1 VGSKKR
7 KSSRKTENKGG
18 PQVTLYASD
27 HQFERQI
34 DLDGQLAA
42 SGLPRRWFAVFTV
55 PKNEKAVVKHLGL
68 RSVETFLPTYEHV
81 RIWKNRQRV
90 NVILPLFPSYLF
102 VHINHW
108 ERVKVLQSPGVL
120 HIVGNGR
127 NDVPLSDAEVEFL
140 RSGLSGR
147 KIEPFGDIAVGE
159 KVRIKSGIMQ
169 GVEGILIRKKA
180 KLRFVLAIDLIK
192 QHAAVEID
200 ADDLELVL
208 ARA

>member
-1 VGSKKR
+1 MF
-7 KSSRKTENKGG
+7 
-18 PQVTLYASD
+18 ASD
-27 HQFERQI
+27 HQFDRQV
-34 DLDGQLAA
+34 DLDRQMAVNALQR
-42 SGLPRRWFAVFTV
+42 SWFAVFTL

-68 RSVETFLPTYEHV
+68 RSVETFLPTYEDV

-90 NVILPLFPSYLF
+90 NVVLPLFPRYLF
-102 VHINHW
+102 VRINRW
-108 ERVKVLQSPGVL
+108 DRVKVLQSPGVL

-127 NDVPLSDAEVEFL
+127 NEVSLSDSEIEFL
-140 RSGLSGR
+140 RSGLNGR
-147 KIEPFGDIAVGE
+147 RIEPFGEFAVGE
-159 KVRIKSGIMQ
+159 RVRIKSGLMQ
-169 GVEGILIRKKA
+169 GVEGILVRKKA